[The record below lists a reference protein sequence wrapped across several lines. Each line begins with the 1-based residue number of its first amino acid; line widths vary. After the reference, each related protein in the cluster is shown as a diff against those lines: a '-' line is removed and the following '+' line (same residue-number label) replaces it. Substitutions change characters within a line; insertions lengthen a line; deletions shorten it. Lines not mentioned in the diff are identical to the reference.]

1 MSRAITDREG
11 TKMNQSIVN
20 AVRSKVAHR
29 AGMTVAFFMV
39 TISNAFATG
48 AGGLPWDSA
57 IIQLQ
62 SDLTG
67 PVATAISVIAFLAA
81 GAALVFGEE
90 LGGIAKKALF
100 VVLGVAFI
108 VLGDKFLAAMGLT
121 GTLIY

>member
-1 MSRAITDREG
+1 M
-11 TKMNQSIVN
+11 KKSIST
-20 AVRSKVAHR
+20 AVHNPTVRRV
-29 AGMTVAFFMV
+29 GMTGAVFLATM
-39 TISNAFATG
+39 SNAFATG

-121 GTLIY
+121 GALIY

>member
-1 MSRAITDREG
+1 M
-11 TKMNQSIVN
+11 KNSIRNTVCN
-20 AVRSKVAHR
+20 PIVRR
-29 AGMTVAFFMV
+29 AGMTGAVFLA

-48 AGGLPWDSA
+48 AGGLPWDGA
-57 IIQLQ
+57 IMTLQ

-90 LGGIAKKALF
+90 LGGIAKKALY

-108 VLGDKFLAAMGLT
+108 VLGDRFLAAMGLT